1 MASATTEHLQHLAQH
16 KRSATAAHP
25 EPRERDQH
33 APEVLIGYDISLRC
47 VHVCEAFS
55 RHAFGRR
62 PGQIVGH
69 MLCDVAPSV
78 ARTLEPLLRHV
89 LETDQPLIRVA
100 FESEKKRAAP
110 KRSRQWLGDV
120 YPLHNAVGNTIGVGI
135 LSSTAR
141 PGSAQNRRAK
151 RGLAMLA
158 DASRIL
164 GSALDVETIL
174 RRVAQLAVSALGEW
188 CAIHIV
194 EDRTIRLIA
203 HATTGGPGAV
213 NSCTHCSEDLVD
225 APEPPPAVAHVL
237 RTGRSLRL
245 RGADRRSCLIIPMR
259 ADDRT
264 FGTLSFGPGRAG
276 RYRAEDV
283 AVAENL

>member
-1 MASATTEHLQHLAQH
+1 
-16 KRSATAAHP
+16 
-25 EPRERDQH
+25 
-33 APEVLIGYDISLRC
+33 
-47 VHVCEAFS
+47 
-55 RHAFGRR
+55 
-62 PGQIVGH
+62 

-188 CAIHIV
+188 CAITSSKI
-194 EDRTIRLIA
+194 E
-203 HATTGGPGAV
+203 
-213 NSCTHCSEDLVD
+213 
-225 APEPPPAVAHVL
+225 
-237 RTGRSLRL
+237 RS
-245 RGADRRSCLIIPMR
+245 A
-259 ADDRT
+259 
-264 FGTLSFGPGRAG
+264 
-276 RYRAEDV
+276 
-283 AVAENL
+283 